1 MLFTELTLHPSVMRG
16 IEEAGFTECTP
27 VQEMTFQKTLA
38 GKDVMVQSQTG
49 TGKTAAFL
57 ITIFNLFL
65 SDEKYRN
72 KKALVLTPTRELA
85 VQVEQDAQLLGK
97 HTGLKFGCFY
107 GGVGYVTQD
116 RLLKEELNLYIGT
129 PGRLID
135 YQKSG
140 KIDFSKF
147 EVLVIDEADRMFDMG
162 FIPDIRYMLKRMVP
176 PAERITMLY
185 SATLS
190 TGVKNLAWEYMND
203 PAEIEITHI

>member
-1 MLFTELTLHPSVMRG
+1 MRG

-85 VQVEQDAQLLGK
+85 LQVAEAFHSYGRLLDGFMVLPLYGGQSFGTQIRQLQREQDKLKGESQSEDGQLAQWKQKKRDCEKGMAWALGFLLEK
-97 HTGLKFGCFY
+97 P
-107 GGVGYVTQD
+107 VVT
-116 RLLKEELNLYIGT
+116 
-129 PGRLID
+129 
-135 YQKSG
+135 
-140 KIDFSKF
+140 
-147 EVLVIDEADRMFDMG
+147 VDE
-162 FIPDIRYMLKRMVP
+162 
-176 PAERITMLY
+176 
-185 SATLS
+185 
-190 TGVKNLAWEYMND
+190 
-203 PAEIEITHI
+203 